1 MGRGSVSAERPRD
14 VDIAD
19 QAVGQASS
27 CLRGCGGEVVGRVL
41 FLLLAGAVQVGMGLL
56 IRYLGVP
63 LTLASLFVLGVVLL
77 EFWPREPYP
86 PRSRWRWLYYG
97 PIAGLVVSVS
107 YAIYLGAQDS
117 EDLGWWAL
125 VAGVMLALL
134 LLAAKVDR
142 WLKGESNGE

>member
-1 MGRGSVSAERPRD
+1 M
-14 VDIAD
+14 
-19 QAVGQASS
+19 
-27 CLRGCGGEVVGRVL
+27 GRVL
-41 FLLLAGAVQVGMGLL
+41 FLLVAGAVQAGMGLL
-56 IRYLGVP
+56 IGRLGVP
-63 LTLASLFVLGVVLL
+63 LTLGSLFVLGVVLL

-97 PIAGLVVSVS
+97 PIAGLVVSAS

-117 EDLGWWAL
+117 EATGWWAL

-142 WLKGESNGE
+142 WLRGESGVE

>member
-1 MGRGSVSAERPRD
+1 MSAERPRD
-14 VDIAD
+14 VDSANPVV
-19 QAVGQASS
+19 AQASS
-27 CLRGCGGEVVGRVL
+27 CLRGCGADIVGRVL
-41 FLLLAGAVQVGMGLL
+41 FLLVAGAMQAGMGLL
-56 IRYLGVP
+56 IGRLGVP
-63 LTLASLFVLGVVLL
+63 LALGSLFVLGVVLL

-142 WLKGESNGE
+142 WLRGE

>member
-1 MGRGSVSAERPRD
+1 
-14 VDIAD
+14 
-19 QAVGQASS
+19 
-27 CLRGCGGEVVGRVL
+27 VL
-41 FLLLAGAVQVGMGLL
+41 FLLIAGGVQVSMGLL

-86 PRSRWRWLYYG
+86 PRSKWRWLYYG
-97 PIAGLVVSVS
+97 PIAGLVVSAS

-142 WLKGESNGE
+142 WLRGESEGE